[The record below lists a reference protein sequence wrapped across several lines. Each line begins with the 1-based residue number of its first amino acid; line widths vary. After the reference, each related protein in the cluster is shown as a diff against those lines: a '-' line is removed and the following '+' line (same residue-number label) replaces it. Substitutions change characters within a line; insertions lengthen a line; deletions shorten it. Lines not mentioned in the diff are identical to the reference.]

1 MRSLQRTKEEE
12 VKRVSVFAWELKIIF
27 FPKEQGMEKTAS
39 STEAAAA
46 VADAKISS
54 IFIYPIK
61 SCRGISVPQAPLTP
75 TGFRWDRHW
84 LVVNQKGRA
93 YSQRAE
99 AKLALVEV
107 NLPKEAFY
115 EGWEPTENTY
125 MEIKSPG
132 MDLLKISLC
141 KPPQVVADG
150 VSILGW
156 SGSALDEGDEASKWF
171 TDFLGKPSRMVRFN
185 AASETRP
192 VDPVY
197 AQGHSIMFS
206 DQYPFMLTSQE
217 SLDALNKLLPEP
229 VPINRFRPNILVA
242 GCEPFSEDLWTEIQI
257 SRFSFQGVKLCA
269 RCKVPTINQDT
280 AIAGP
285 EPNETLM
292 KVRSD
297 RVLRPDKKQQGK
309 IYFGQ
314 NLVCKESPTEGK
326 AKMVKVGD
334 PVYVIDK
341 VSTAAEAA
349 A

>member
-1 MRSLQRTKEEE
+1 
-12 VKRVSVFAWELKIIF
+12 
-27 FPKEQGMEKTAS
+27 MEKSAS
-39 STEAAAA
+39 STGTA
-46 VADAKISS
+46 ADAKISS

-61 SCRGISVPQAPLTP
+61 SCRGISVPHAPLTP
-75 TGFRWDRHW
+75 TGFRWDRNW
-84 LVVNQKGRA
+84 VVVNQKGRA

-107 NLPKEAFY
+107 NLPKEAFS
-115 EGWEPTENTY
+115 EGWEPTKNSY
-125 MEIKSPG
+125 MEIKAPG
-132 MDLLKISLC
+132 MDLLKISLV
-141 KPPQVVADG
+141 KPPQVADG
-150 VSILGW
+150 VSFLGW
-156 SGSALDEGDEASKWF
+156 SGSALDEGDEAAKWF

-185 AASETRP
+185 AASETRA

-197 AQGHSIMFS
+197 AQGHFIMFS
-206 DQYPFMLTSQE
+206 DQYPFMLISQE
-217 SLDALNKLLPEP
+217 SLDALNKLLKEP
-229 VPINRFRPNILVA
+229 VPINRFRPNILAA
-242 GCEPFSEDLWTEIQI
+242 GCEPFSEDLWTEIKI
-257 SRFSFQGVKLCA
+257 SQFSFHGVKLCA

-297 RVLRPDKKQQGK
+297 KVLRPDKKQQGK

-314 NLVCKESPTEGK
+314 SLVCKESLTEGK

-334 PVYVIDK
+334 PIYVIKK
-341 VSTAAEAA
+341 VSNAAEAA